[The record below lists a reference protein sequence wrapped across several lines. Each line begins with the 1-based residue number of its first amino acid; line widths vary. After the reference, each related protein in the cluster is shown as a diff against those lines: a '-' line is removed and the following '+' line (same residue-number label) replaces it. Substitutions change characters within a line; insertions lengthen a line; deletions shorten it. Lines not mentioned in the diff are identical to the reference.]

1 MKVNKEK
8 SIEDKYKVL
17 NHIEHILLRPQTYL
31 GSNKFHTEVKYL
43 LNKDKMV
50 KDTIT
55 YVPSFLKIFDEII
68 TNAVDEHQRN
78 NKLNKI
84 EVNINQK
91 TGEISVKDNGG
102 IPVILHK
109 ELKKYVPEIIFG
121 TLMSGSNYDDS
132 DERTGAG
139 VNGYGSKLTNIFSK
153 KFIVSTCDGKKS
165 LYQEFSNNMK
175 DRKDPI
181 IKSSKTNHTEIKY
194 IPDYEKFGL
203 DELNDEHLR
212 IIEKRV
218 YDIAACNPKLKIYFN
233 GNFIDIS
240 SFDDYI
246 KLYTDIYI
254 FDSNKDKNWS
264 IGISDSD
271 NGFQQVSFVNS
282 IETYDGGTHVDYVL
296 NQIILYI
303 KEFMIKKHKI
313 DLKPSEIK
321 NHIFL
326 FLNSTVINP
335 SFSSQTKEKL
345 ITESKAF
352 GIQFELTEKFKKDIL
367 KSEIINRILDWNS
380 KKLEANDAKL
390 TRELNK
396 SLSKIKVD
404 KLIDAKGKIRT
415 KCILGIYEGDSA
427 IGSFRKYRNPE
438 TMGAFPLKGKFTNV
452 TDVSKSK
459 LSQNDEVIGLMAAIG
474 LKFGEKVDRSKLRYG
489 RIYLVTDQDFDGYSI
504 ASLLLNFFNT
514 FWPELFEYEMIY
526 KIDTPLLVATSKI
539 KKNEEYK
546 IYSIDEFN
554 EWLIKNDVNKYN
566 ISYKKGLSALS
577 EDNYNDMVNNPK
589 LTLIKKSDVC
599 DDKLDIWFG
608 NNSELRKKELLVD

>member
-1 MKVNKEK
+1 M
-8 SIEDKYKVL
+8 SIEKKYQKL
-17 NHIEHILLRPQTYL
+17 DDIDHILKRSGMYV
-31 GSNKFHTEVKYL
+31 GSIKSNVSDQWLLNENKFIK
-43 LNKDKMV
+43 KQ
-50 KDTIT
+50 IT
-55 YVPSFLKIFDEII
+55 YNPAFIKIFDEILI
-68 TNAVDEHQRN
+68 NSIDESKRSKS
-78 NKLNKI
+78 KLNVIKI
-84 EVNINQK
+84 EINK
-91 TGEISVKDNGG
+91 DYISVRDNGG
-102 IPVILHK
+102 IEVVKHK
-109 ELKKYVPEIIFG
+109 DYNEWIPEMIFSNLKA
-121 TLMSGSNYDDS
+121 GSNFDDNQ
-132 DERTGAG
+132 DRVVAG
-139 VNGYGSKLTNIFSK
+139 TNGVGSVLTNVFSK

-165 LYQEFSNNMK
+165 FYQEFSNNMR
-175 DRKDPI
+175 DRKEPI

-194 IPDYEKFGL
+194 TPDYEKFGL
-203 DELNDEHLR
+203 DELNDEHLK

-218 YDIAACNPKLKIYFN
+218 YDIAACNSKLKIYFN
-233 GNFIDIS
+233 GSLVDIS
-240 SFDDYI
+240 SFDNYI
-246 KLYTDIYI
+246 KLYTDSYI
-254 FDSNKDKNWS
+254 IDSNKEKNWI

-282 IETYDGGTHVDYVL
+282 IETYDGGTHVDYIL
-296 NQIILYI
+296 NQIIVYV
-303 KEFMIKKHKI
+303 KEFMVKKHKI

-390 TRELNK
+390 TRDLNK

-415 KCILGIYEGDSA
+415 KCVLGIYEGDSA

-474 LKFGEKVDRSKLRYG
+474 LKFGEKVDRNKLRYG

-526 KIDTPLLVATSKI
+526 KIDTPLLVATSKV

-589 LTLIKKSDVC
+589 LTLIKKSDIC
-599 DDKLDIWFG
+599 DEKLYIWFG